1 VKKFSII
8 PLALLLAIVLVAMGC
23 PSPEPTTPPTTA
35 PPTTTPPEIPA
46 EILIGDTVSY
56 TGPYAVFGGVA
67 SYGTEAAVED
77 INKQGGIY
85 VEEYGAKIPVRWI
98 TVDCESDPLK
108 VAPLTEDLILRDKV
122 NFLGG
127 HFEVPTM
134 RQGTAM
140 MAEKYKIPAV
150 FGVGTYE
157 AWMGMREAAAEP
169 WTYSWAFGFSI
180 GTPAA
185 EGDFRADNPGYLMM
199 PTWFGAL
206 DAFAADTNK
215 KAALFAF
222 DDPDGR
228 GWYLGFSGAVAG
240 QGYDCYRAED
250 QFGIY
255 PPGTTDFT
263 SLIQEWKSYGC
274 EILWGNSPAPDVGTV
289 LKQCKA
295 QGFEPKVVFATRGA
309 MFYQEIVSW
318 GGDLPDGVGMEVYW
332 TPDMQ
337 NAVGIGGETPHSLVD
352 RWYAASGNEPVPQ
365 GIGWDYAVAQ
375 TLFDA
380 IERAGTLDADA
391 VCQALG
397 ETDLTTMWGRVV
409 FEEGNLFQRVPCQFG
424 QWQKTDN
431 PWVWESP
438 TVFSYNDFMPATA
451 ELIFPKP
458 WD

>member
-1 VKKFSII
+1 VKRLFII
-8 PLALLLAIVLVAMGC
+8 PLIVTLMALPLLVAC
-23 PSPEPTTPPTTA
+23 PAGEGV
-35 PPTTTPPEIPA
+35 EIPD

-67 SYGTEAAVED
+67 SWGTEAAIKD
-77 INKQGGIY
+77 INAQGGIY
-85 VEEYGAKIPVRWI
+85 VEEYGTRIPVRWI

-108 VAPLTEDLILRDKV
+108 VATLTEDLILNEGV
-122 NFLGG
+122 HFIGG
-127 HFEVPTM
+127 HFEVPTL

-140 MAEKYKIPAV
+140 MAQKYGVPAV

-157 AWMGMREAAAEP
+157 AWLGIREAAAEP

-180 GTPAA
+180 GTPAQA
-185 EGDFRADNPGYLMM
+185 GDFRADDPGYLMM

-228 GWYLGFSGAVAG
+228 GWYLGFAGAVAE
-240 QGYDCYRAED
+240 QGYECYRAED

-263 SLIQEWKSYGC
+263 SLIQEWKNAGC
-274 EILWGNSPAPDVGTV
+274 EILWGNCPAPDIGNV
-289 LKQCKA
+289 LKQCKS

-318 GGDLPDGVGMEVYW
+318 GGDLPNGVGMEVYW

-337 NAVGIGGETPHSLVD
+337 NAVGIGGETPQGLAD
-352 RWYAASGNEPVPQ
+352 RWYADTEEPLAQ
-365 GIGWDYAVAQ
+365 GIGWNYAVAQ

-391 VCQALG
+391 VCQALA
-397 ETDLTTMWGRVV
+397 ETDLITMWGRVV
-409 FEEGNLFQRVPCQFG
+409 FEQDTMFQRVPCQFG

-438 TVFSYNDFMPATA
+438 TVFSYNNFMPATA